1 MSALFLGKKCYN
13 IINIL
18 YLVQD
23 QDKEAKM
30 RIFDLHADIGCD
42 ILRKE
47 EQGHNDAL
55 QMDHLPKLKEG
66 EIMGVCIASFFDGS
80 EDWEQMQRMVEASR
94 RQISALQPEITWVKA
109 KEDLKDDNRIKLL
122 MSVEGMCGIVDDVE
136 AKIQWLYDQGVRV
149 ASLCWN
155 EQNALANGVKGDVCQ
170 GLSALGKLAIKKM
183 EELGMVI
190 DVSHANEKT
199 FWDIVEITDGPI
211 IATHSN
217 ARRLCC
223 HDRNLT
229 DQQLKAIKAKGGI
242 VGLNAARHFIAERD
256 DQQDVAHLGA
266 HGRYIADLIGCEHV
280 AMGFDFMDFIPD
292 HDNAMGKGLANAAC
306 AQNLITALKE
316 QGFDEK
322 QCQMIAY
329 DNAINLLRR
338 VLR

>member
-1 MSALFLGKKCYN
+1 
-13 IINIL
+13 
-18 YLVQD
+18 
-23 QDKEAKM
+23 M
-30 RIFDLHADIGCD
+30 RIFDLHADIGWD
-42 ILRKE
+42 ILHKI
-47 EQGHNDAL
+47 EQGCNDAL
-55 QMDHLPKLKEG
+55 QNEHLPKLEAG
-66 EIMGVCIASFFDGS
+66 EIQGVCIASFFDGS
-80 EDWEQMQRMVEASR
+80 EDWQQMQKMVETSR
-94 RQISALQPEITWVKA
+94 RQISELLPDITWIKSQA
-109 KEDLKDDNRIKLL
+109 DLNDDNKIKLL

-155 EQNALANGVKGDVCQ
+155 EKNALANGVKGDVCQ
-170 GLSALGKLAIKKM
+170 GLSASGKLVIKKM

-199 FWDIVEITDGPI
+199 FWDIVEIAKGPI

-217 ARRLCC
+217 ARRLCG

-242 VGLNAARHFIAERD
+242 VGLNAARHFISDHD

-280 AMGFDFMDFIPD
+280 AIGFDFMDFIPD
-292 HDNAMGKGLANAAC
+292 HDNAMGKGLASAAC
-306 AQNLITALKE
+306 AQNLIEALKA
-316 QGFDEK
+316 QGLDEK

-329 DNAINLLRR
+329 DNAIALLRR